1 VSIPEFT
8 EFLLRLDGLKL
19 VERRT
24 YINGGERRENSA
36 EHSWQVA
43 IAAWALANYLGWD
56 VSVDKLL
63 RLALVHDL
71 GELGAGDTF
80 LYSADRAEVSRKE
93 RVCVAE
99 LADEYGAYL
108 PDMLSL
114 WDEQELGETPEA
126 RLLKVADRLLPFLH
140 NVASEGKTWREHGI
154 ARSQVL
160 GARSSSARRPRFSI
174 GFRSSSQLP
183 YETGGCVT
191 PDLFRV
197 TRCLQVPDD
206 ANEAFPNFQ

>member
-1 VSIPEFT
+1 VSIPDFT

-24 YINGGERRENSA
+24 YIDGGERRENSA
-36 EHSWQVA
+36 EHSWHVA
-43 IAAWALANYLGWD
+43 MAAWALANYLGRD
-56 VSVDKLL
+56 ISIGRLL

-80 LYSADRAEVSRKE
+80 LYAADRAEVSEKE
-93 RVCVAE
+93 RACVAE
-99 LADEYGAYL
+99 MADEYGAWL

-140 NVASEGKTWREHGI
+140 NVASEGKTWREHDI

-160 GARSSSARRPRFSI
+160 AAHAFIQDEVPEVFGWI
-174 GFRSSSQLP
+174 EEQLDRAVRN
-183 YETGGCVT
+183 GW
-191 PDLFRV
+191 LR
-197 TRCLQVPDD
+197 D
-206 ANEAFPNFQ
+206 A